1 MRRHPSGYVT
11 GMANDTLAQALDSTN
26 EIDITVIGR
35 TSGREITLPVWF
47 VREDDE
53 LYLVPVNASGSNWFK
68 NVRKNPTMRVSARG
82 ADLTAQATA
91 ITDRVAVDQIV
102 DGFRAKYGA
111 DNVAKYYPGADV
123 AVEIPL
129 GG

>member
-1 MRRHPSGYVT
+1 MT
-11 GMANDTLAQALDSTN
+11 NDTLAQALDAMN

-35 TSGREITLPVWF
+35 KSGREITTPVWF

-68 NVRKNPTMRVSARG
+68 NVRNNHTMRVSARG
-82 ADLTAQATA
+82 ADLTAEANPIMDQAEV
-91 ITDRVAVDQIV
+91 DRVV

-111 DNVAKYYPGADV
+111 DNVEKYYPNASV

-129 GG
+129 TE

>member
-1 MRRHPSGYVT
+1 
-11 GMANDTLAQALDSTN
+11 MADNTLAQALDKTN

-35 TSGREITLPVWF
+35 KSGREISTPVWF

-53 LYLVPVNASGSNWFK
+53 LYLVPVYASGTNWFK

-82 ADLTAQATA
+82 TDVTAQAHA
-91 ITDRVAVDQIV
+91 ITDQGEVDRVVDR
-102 DGFRAKYGA
+102 FRAKYGA
-111 DNVAKYYPGADV
+111 DNVAKYYPNANV

-129 GG
+129 TDA